1 MTGLTPTSTKTYIR
15 YVRKGSCDG
24 GCSLNNCK
32 KSLLSGTYNDIIK
45 EFIKEADV
53 DANMFDVKRS
63 LSAES
68 SFLNAASDCASYNK
82 KMFNCLCFTHG
93 DQANFRRFDCPY
105 YEKKGLF
112 ASMSWHE
119 LPSQTAKCEEHS
131 CNRELDL
138 KGDDRILTCG
148 AFD

>member
-82 KMFNCLCFTHG
+82 KMFNCLCFTRG
-93 DQANFRRFDCPY
+93 S
-105 YEKKGLF
+105 G
-112 ASMSWHE
+112 E
-119 LPSQTAKCEEHS
+119 LSQIRLPILREEGS
-131 CNRELDL
+131 VR
-138 KGDDRILTCG
+138 KYVM
-148 AFD
+148 A